1 MYLRFGPE
9 LSLLSFSVGGRRP
22 LAEDKD
28 FRQRMQ
34 RIGDLV
40 QKIEDIADP
49 AVRATAKELVQLL
62 MEMHGTGLEKILEI
76 TFHAGNAGVG
86 IIDEL
91 ACDPLVSS
99 LLILYGL
106 HPEALGS
113 RVAKALDRIR
123 PGLRKHGSE
132 IELLAVDEGVVRVRI
147 ETGGHA
153 CGSTLKGIRSTVEE
167 AIYESAPDITS
178 LFIEGPEAQAS
189 SGFVALEKL
198 LGDHLSMPVVDHR
211 G

>member
-1 MYLRFGPE
+1 
-9 LSLLSFSVGGRRP
+9 V
-22 LAEDKD
+22 AEDKE

-34 RIGDLV
+34 RIGDLL
-40 QKIEDIADP
+40 QKIEDLADP

-62 MEMHGTGLEKILEI
+62 MEMHGAGLERILEL
-76 TFHAGNAGVG
+76 TFHAGNPGVG

-91 ACDPLVSS
+91 ARDPLVSS

-113 RVAKALDRIR
+113 RVAKAVDRIR
-123 PGLRKHGSE
+123 PGLRKQGSE
-132 IELLAVDEGVVRVRI
+132 IELLGVDEGIVRVRI
-147 ETGGHA
+147 ETGGRA
-153 CGSTLKGIRSTVEE
+153 CGSTVKVIRSAVEE

-178 LFIEGPEAQAS
+178 LLIEGPETKAS

-198 LGDHLSMPVVDHR
+198 LGDHLSMPGVDQPR
-211 G
+211 LASRIEGAD

>member
-1 MYLRFGPE
+1 
-9 LSLLSFSVGGRRP
+9 V
-22 LAEDKD
+22 AEDKE

-40 QKIEDIADP
+40 QKIEDGADP

-76 TFHAGNAGVG
+76 TFEAGKPGAG
-86 IIDEL
+86 IIDKL
-91 ACDPLVSS
+91 GGDPLVSS

-106 HPEALGS
+106 HPETLGR
-113 RVAKALDRIR
+113 RVAQALDRIR

-147 ETGGHA
+147 DIDGGHA
-153 CGSTLKGIRSTVEE
+153 CGSTVQTIRSTVED

-178 LFIEGPEAQAS
+178 LFIEGPEAKSS

-198 LGDHLSMPVVDHR
+198 LGDRLSMPVVRRPTLAPRIEGAD
-211 G
+211 

>member
-1 MYLRFGPE
+1 
-9 LSLLSFSVGGRRP
+9 V
-22 LAEDKD
+22 AEDKD

-34 RIGDLV
+34 QIGDLV
-40 QKIEDIADP
+40 QRIEDIADP
-49 AVRATAKELVQLL
+49 AARATAQELVQLL

-76 TFHAGNAGVG
+76 TFQTGDPGVG

-91 ACDPLVSS
+91 ARDPLVSS

-106 HPEALGS
+106 HPETLGR

-123 PGLRKHGSE
+123 PALRKQGSE

-147 ETGGHA
+147 EMDGAHA
-153 CGSTLKGIRSTVEE
+153 CGSGVRTIRSTVED
-167 AIYESAPDITS
+167 AIYESAPDVTS
-178 LFIEGPEAQAS
+178 LFIEGPEAKSS

-198 LGDHLSMPVVDHR
+198 LGDRLSMPVLEQATLRTEGAD
-211 G
+211 